1 MAALGKIRSKGV
13 ILISILGFALFAF
26 IAEELFRS
34 CESSRNESRQ
44 QVGEVLGDK
53 VNVQDFQKLVDE
65 YTNVIKMTQG
75 RDNLTDDDL
84 NQVKDVVWNT
94 FVQTEII
101 SKEASKLG
109 LQVTDQE
116 LQNILNA
123 GTNPMLLQTPFV
135 NQQTGR
141 FDANLL
147 KKFLAEYKQAQT
159 TNPQMAEQYQGIYNF
174 WTFIEKS
181 LRQQVLAQK
190 YQSLLAGCLISNPV
204 SAKMAYT
211 DENQESNIQLA
222 SFAYSSINDNKVKIS
237 DADLKAKY
245 EELKPRFKQYEETR
259 SIKYVDYQVLPS
271 ASDRA
276 ALNKTVAGYVQSLKE
291 TADPV
296 EIVRNS
302 GSLVTYLG
310 IPQTKAAF
318 PTDIAA
324 RLDSMAVGSTSAPVE
339 NKLDNTI
346 NVVKLISKVQLPD
359 SVQFRAIQV
368 GGATPADAAKTAD
381 SIFTALKSGAEF
393 EAIAKKYGQT
403 GEKNWITSN
412 QYQNATSMDA
422 DTKSYIESL
431 NTLPVNE
438 IKNLKLTQGNLILQ
452 ITDRKAMTDK
462 YVAAVIKKP
471 IEFSKNTYS
480 AAFNKFSQ
488 FVSESQTLEAMQKN
502 ASKYGY
508 KVQERMDIRNSE
520 HYVAG
525 IHGTREAL
533 KWIFETDEN
542 KVSQLY
548 ECGDNDHLLVLVM
561 TKINKKGY
569 RSLDDENVKNYVKEE
584 VLRDKKAEM
593 LMAKVK
599 GVNSISAAKA
609 KGAQV
614 SAVNQVT
621 FAASVFVQ
629 STGMSEPALSGAVAA
644 TAKGKFSSAA
654 VKGNGGVYLFQVL
667 EKKMR
672 PVKFNAKE
680 YEQRQRQKMMQYAG
694 NFMQELYINA
704 NVKDNRYLFF

>member
-569 RSLDDENVKNYVKEE
+569 RSLDDENVKNYVKQE

-621 FAASVFVQ
+621 FAAPVFVL

-672 PVKFNAKE
+672 PVKFNVKE